1 MSLNLSA
8 IAVRERAVT
17 LFFILLLVA
26 AGAYAFVKLGR
37 AEDPSF
43 TIKNLTVTAAWPGA
57 TAREMQDLVA
67 EPLEK
72 RLQELTWYDRVDT
85 TTRPGFALMTLT
97 LKDST
102 PPSEVQEEFYQARK
116 KLGDDARD
124 LPPGVFGPFVNDE
137 YSDVSFALYAL
148 KARGMPMRELVRQA
162 EAIRQD
168 LLHVPGV
175 KKINILGERP
185 EQIFVEF
192 SYAKLATLG
201 VSAQDIVTA
210 LQRQNS
216 VTPAGSIDTKGPQ
229 LFIRVDGAYGSVQAI
244 ADTPIVAAGRT
255 LKLSDIAEVRR
266 GYEDPPT
273 YLIRHQG
280 EPTIMLAAV
289 MQDGWDG
296 LALGEALED
305 RTAAIAEALPL
316 GMTLDKVTDQ
326 AVNIT
331 HAVDEFMMKFAMALG
346 VVLLVSLVSL
356 GWRVGIVVAAAV
368 PLTLAVVFLIMLE
381 TGRFFDRI
389 TLGALILALGLLVDD
404 AIIAIE
410 VMVVK
415 MEEGMDRIKAAAYAW
430 SHTAAPMLSGTLVTI
445 AGFLPVG
452 FAPSTAGEYA
462 GNIFWVVGFALIVSW
477 IVAVAFTPYLGVK
490 MLPAIKPIE
499 GGHHAIY
506 DTPNYR
512 RLRQLITF
520 AVRHKFATV
529 GIVGIAFAMSGIG
542 MGALKQQFFPTSDRP
557 EVLVEVRLPEGTSIE
572 TTTAAVEK
580 LEHWLDQQPEAEI
593 VTSYVGQG
601 APRFYLALSPEL
613 PDPAFAKIV
622 VLTPDAEARE
632 ALKHRLREAVA
643 QGLTPEAYVRVTQ
656 FVFGPPS
663 VFPVEFRIMGP
674 DPAQLYAIS
683 EKALDIMRTIPDV
696 REANRD
702 WGNRTP
708 VLRFVPDQDRLNLIG
723 LSPAEVGQQLQFL
736 LTGIPVTQV
745 REDIRNVPIVAR
757 SAGAE
762 RLDPARLSD
771 FSLMSRDG
779 RQVPLDQIGYSEIR
793 LEEPILKRRDRTPV
807 ITIRS
812 DIDEATQPPE
822 VSKQVMKALQPLI
835 ASLPSG
841 YRIEMG
847 GSIEEAEKANAA
859 LAKIFPVMI
868 AATLII
874 IMLQVRSFSMM
885 AMVLLTAPLGLV
897 GVVPALL
904 AFNQPFG
911 FNAILGLIGLA
922 GILMR
927 NTLILTEQIKENR
940 AAGLDDY
947 HAVVEATVQRTR
959 PVILTALAAVLA
971 FVPLTH
977 SVFWGSMAYTLI
989 GGTAVGTV
997 LILLFLPAL
1006 YAAWFRIK
1014 PTADEAHASSPSD
1027 EQMNP
1032 QSPLVA
1038 DYGSVVGDDGSPSRP
1053 LLLIP
1058 AEK

>member
-1 MSLNLSA
+1 MTLNLSA

-17 LFFILLLVA
+17 LFALLLLVA
-26 AGAYAFVKLGR
+26 AGIYAFFMLGR
-37 AEDPSF
+37 AEDPNF
-43 TIKNLTVTAAWPGA
+43 TIKTLTVTTAWPGA

-72 RLQELTWYDRVDT
+72 RLQELAWYDRVET
-85 TTRPGFALMTLT
+85 TARPGYAYMTVT

-102 PPSEVQEEFYQARK
+102 PPGDVEAQFYQARK
-116 KLGDDARD
+116 KLGDEARN
-124 LPPGVFGPFVNDE
+124 LPTGVFGPFVNDE

-148 KARGMPMRELVRQA
+148 KAKGMPMRELARQA

-192 SYAKLATLG
+192 SYDRLATLG
-201 VSAQDIVTA
+201 VSALDIVAA
-210 LQRQNS
+210 LQRQNT
-216 VTPAGSIDTKGPQ
+216 VTPAGSVDTRGPRV
-229 LFIRVDGAYGSVQAI
+229 FIRIDGAYDSVRAI
-244 ADTPIVAAGRT
+244 ADTPIVAAGQT
-255 LKLSDIAEVRR
+255 LRLSDIAEVRR

-273 YLIRHQG
+273 YLIRRGG

-289 MQDGWDG
+289 MQEGWDG
-296 LALGEALED
+296 LALGRALED
-305 RTAAIAEALPL
+305 RTAAIGQTLPL
-316 GMTLDKVTDQ
+316 GMTLEKVSDQ
-326 AVNIT
+326 AVNIKA
-331 HAVDEFMMKFAMALG
+331 AVDEFMMKFAMALG
-346 VVLLVSLVSL
+346 VVLLVSLLSL

-368 PLTLAVVFLIMLE
+368 PLTLAVVFFIMLD

-452 FAPSTAGEYA
+452 FARSTAGEYA

-477 IVAVAFTPYLGVK
+477 IVAVVFTPYLGVR
-490 MLPAIKPIE
+490 MLPAIKPVE
-499 GGHHAIY
+499 GGHQAIY
-506 DTPNYR
+506 GTPNYR
-512 RLRQLITF
+512 RLRRLITL
-520 AVRHKFATV
+520 AVRHKFVTC
-529 GIVGIAFAMSGIG
+529 GIVGIAFALSVVG
-542 MGALKQQFFPTSDRP
+542 MGAIKQQFFPTSDRP
-557 EVLVEVRLPEGTSIE
+557 EVLVEVRLPDGTSIE
-572 TTTAAVEK
+572 TTTAAVET
-580 LEHWLDQQPEAEI
+580 LEDWLDGQPEALT

-601 APRFYLALSPEL
+601 APRFFFAMAPEL

-632 ALKHRLREAVA
+632 ALKQRLRGAVA
-643 QGLTPEAYVRVTQ
+643 EGLAPEAHVRVTQ
-656 FVFGPPS
+656 LVFGPYTP
-663 VFPVEFRIMGP
+663 FPVEFRIMGP
-674 DPAQLYAIS
+674 DPAQLYRIS
-683 EKALDIMRTIPDV
+683 EAALDIMRGVPDV
-696 REANRD
+696 RQANRD
-702 WGNRTP
+702 WGNRAP

-723 LSPAEVGQQLQFL
+723 LSSTEVSRQLQFL
-736 LTGIPVTQV
+736 LTGIAVTQV
-745 REDIRNVPIVAR
+745 REDIRNVPIMAR
-757 SAGAE
+757 SAGGE
-762 RLDPARLSD
+762 RLDPTRLAD

-779 RQVPLDQIGYSEIR
+779 QPVPLDQIGRSAIH
-793 LEEPILKRRDRTPV
+793 LEEPILKRRDRVPV

-822 VSKQVMKALQPLI
+822 VSKQIMTALQPLI
-835 ASLPSG
+835 ATFPAG

-847 GSIEEAEKANAA
+847 GSIEEAAKANAA
-859 LAKIFPVMI
+859 LGKVFPLMI
-868 AATLII
+868 AITLIVVMAQI
-874 IMLQVRSFSMM
+874 RSFSML

-897 GVVPALL
+897 GVVPTLL

-922 GILMR
+922 GIVMR

-947 HAVVEATVQRTR
+947 RAVIEATVQRTR
-959 PVILTALAAVLA
+959 PVMLTALAAVLA
-971 FVPLTH
+971 FIPLTH

-1006 YAAWFRIK
+1006 YAAWFRIR
-1014 PTADEAHASSPSD
+1014 P
-1027 EQMNP
+1027 
-1032 QSPLVA
+1032 VA
-1038 DYGSVVGDDGSPSRP
+1038 DGSR
-1053 LLLIP
+1053 
-1058 AEK
+1058 

>member
-17 LFFILLLVA
+17 LFFIVLLAA
-26 AGAYAFVKLGR
+26 AGAYAFLMLGR

-43 TIKNLTVTAAWPGA
+43 TIKTLTVTTVWPGA
-57 TAREMQDLVA
+57 TAREMQDQVA

-72 RLQELTWYDRVDT
+72 RIQELTWYDRVET
-85 TTRPGFALMTLT
+85 TTRPGYAYMTVT

-102 PPSEVQEEFYQARK
+102 PPSSVQEEFYQARK
-116 KLGDDARD
+116 KLGDEARK
-124 LPPGVFGPFVNDE
+124 LPSGVLGPFVNDE

-148 KARGMPMRELVRQA
+148 KAKGMPMRELARQA
-162 EAIRQD
+162 ETIRQD

-185 EQIFVEF
+185 EQIFIEF

-201 VSAQDIVTA
+201 VSAQDIVAA
-210 LQRQNS
+210 LQRQNT

-229 LFIRVDGAYGSVQAI
+229 VFIRVDGAYDSVQAI

-280 EPTIMLAAV
+280 EPSVMLAAV
-289 MQDGWDG
+289 MQEGWDG
-296 LALGEALED
+296 LALGKALEE
-305 RTAAIAEALPL
+305 RSAAIARTLPL
-316 GMTLDKVTDQ
+316 GMSLAKVSDQ

-331 HAVDEFMMKFAMALG
+331 SAVDEFMMKFAMALG
-346 VVLLVSLVSL
+346 VVLLVSLLSL

-415 MEEGMDRIKAAAYAW
+415 MEEGMGRIKAAAYAW
-430 SHTAAPMLSGTLVTI
+430 SHTAAPMLSGTLVTV

-452 FAPSTAGEYA
+452 FARSTAGEYA

-477 IVAVAFTPYLGVK
+477 IVAVVFTPYLGVK

-506 DTPNYR
+506 GTPNYR
-512 RLRQLITF
+512 RLRSLITF
-520 AVRHKFATV
+520 AVRHKFVTS
-529 GIVGIAFAMSGIG
+529 GIVAIAFALSVVG
-542 MGALKQQFFPTSDRP
+542 MGAVKQQFFPTSDRP

-572 TTTAAVEK
+572 TTTATVEK
-580 LEHWLDQQPEAEI
+580 LEHWLDHQSEAKI

-601 APRFYLALSPEL
+601 APRFFFAMAPEL

-632 ALKHRLREAVA
+632 TLKHRLRQAVSN
-643 QGLTPEAYVRVTQ
+643 GLAPEANVRVTQ
-656 FVFGPPS
+656 LVFGPYTP
-663 VFPVEFRIMGP
+663 FPVEFRVMGP

-683 EKALDIMRTIPDV
+683 EKALDIMRGVPDV
-696 REANRD
+696 RQANRD

-708 VLRFVPDQDRLNLIG
+708 VLRFIPDQDRLNLIG
-723 LSPAEVGQQLQFL
+723 LSPSEVGRQLQFL
-736 LTGIPVTQV
+736 LTGIAVTQV

-757 SAGAE
+757 SAGGE
-762 RLDPARLSD
+762 RLDPTRLAD

-779 RQVPLDQIGYSEIR
+779 RPIPLDQIGHSEIR
-793 LEEPILKRRDRTPV
+793 LEEPIMKRRDRTPV
-807 ITIRS
+807 VTIRS
-812 DIDEATQPPE
+812 DINEATQPPE
-822 VSKQVMKALQPLI
+822 VSKEIKTALRPLI
-835 ASLPSG
+835 ASLPAG
-841 YRIEMG
+841 YRIELG
-847 GSIEEAEKANAA
+847 GSIEEATKANDA
-859 LAKIFPVMI
+859 LATVFPAMI
-868 AATLII
+868 AAMLIV
-874 IMLQVRSFSMM
+874 IMLQVRSFSTM
-885 AMVLLTAPLGLV
+885 AMVMLTAPLGLV
-897 GVVPALL
+897 GVVPMLL

-947 HAVVEATVQRTR
+947 HAVIEATVQRTR

-971 FVPLTH
+971 FIPLTH

-1014 PTADEAHASSPSD
+1014 PTEDESHEDST
-1027 EQMNP
+1027 
-1032 QSPLVA
+1032 
-1038 DYGSVVGDDGSPSRP
+1038 
-1053 LLLIP
+1053 
-1058 AEK
+1058 AEPELRTAMAAE

>member
-1 MSLNLSA
+1 MGLNLSA
-8 IAVRERAVT
+8 LAVRERAVT
-17 LFFILLLVA
+17 LFFILLLAA
-26 AGAYAFVKLGR
+26 AGAYAFLMLGR
-37 AEDPSF
+37 AEDPNF
-43 TIKNLTVTAAWPGA
+43 TIKNLTVTTAWPGA
-57 TAREMQDLVA
+57 TAREMQDLVT

-72 RLQELTWYDRVDT
+72 RLQELTWYDRVET
-85 TTRPGFALMTLT
+85 TTRPGYAYMILT

-102 PPSEVQEEFYQARK
+102 PPSAVQEEFYQARK
-116 KLGDDARD
+116 KLGDEARN
-124 LPPGVFGPFVNDE
+124 LPSGVFGPFVNDE

-148 KARGMPMRELVRQA
+148 KAKGMPMRELARQA
-162 EAIRQD
+162 EVIRQD

-185 EQIFVEF
+185 EQIFVDF
-192 SYAKLATLG
+192 SHARLATLG
-201 VSAQDIVTA
+201 VSAQDIIAA
-210 LQRQNS
+210 LQRQNT
-216 VTPAGSIDTKGPQ
+216 VTPGGSVDTRGPQ
-229 LFIRVDGAYGSVQAI
+229 VFIRVDGAYKGIQSI

-255 LKLSDIAEVRR
+255 IKLSDVADIRR

-273 YLIRHQG
+273 YLIRSQG
-280 EPTIMLAAV
+280 EPVIMLSVV
-289 MQDGWDG
+289 MQEGWDG
-296 LALGEALED
+296 LALGKVLRD
-305 RTAAIAEALPL
+305 RAAAVAQTLPL

-331 HAVDEFMMKFAMALG
+331 SAVDEFMMKFAMALG
-346 VVLLVSLVSL
+346 VVMLVSLLSL

-452 FAPSTAGEYA
+452 FARSTAGEYA
-462 GNIFWVVGFALIVSW
+462 GNIFWIVGFALIVSW
-477 IVAVAFTPYLGVK
+477 IVAVVFTPYLGVK
-490 MLPAIKPIE
+490 MLPAIKPVE
-499 GGHHAIY
+499 GGHAAIY

-512 RLRQLITF
+512 RLRRLITF
-520 AVRHKFATV
+520 AVRHKFLTC
-529 GIVGIAFAMSGIG
+529 GIVVVAFVLSGVG
-542 MGALKQQFFPTSDRP
+542 MAAVKQQFFPTSDRP
-557 EVLVEVRLPEGTSIE
+557 EVLVEIRLPEGASIE
-572 TTTAAVEK
+572 TTTAIVMKVEGW
-580 LEHWLDQQPEAEI
+580 LEKQTEARI
-593 VTSYVGQG
+593 VTSYIGQG
-601 APRFYLALSPEL
+601 APRFFFAMAPEL

-622 VLTPDAEARE
+622 VLTADAEARE
-632 ALKHRLREAVA
+632 TLKHRLREAVSN
-643 QGLTPEAYVRVTQ
+643 GLAPEAYLRVTQ
-656 FVFGPPS
+656 LVFGPYTP
-663 VFPVEFRIMGP
+663 FPVEFRVMGP
-674 DPAQLYAIS
+674 DPAQVNDIS
-683 EKALDIMRTIPDV
+683 EKALDVMRGVPDV
-696 REANRD
+696 RQANRD

-708 VLRFVPDQDRLNLIG
+708 VLRFIPDQDRLNLIG
-723 LSPAEVGQQLQFL
+723 LSPAEVSQQLQFL
-736 LTGIPVTQV
+736 LTGVAVTRV

-757 SAGAE
+757 SAGGE
-762 RLDPARLSD
+762 RLDPARLAD
-771 FSLMSRDG
+771 FSLVSRAG
-779 RQVPLDQIGYSEIR
+779 RQIPLDQIGDSEIH
-793 LEEPILKRRDRTPV
+793 LEEPIMKRRDRTSV

-812 DIDEATQPPE
+812 DINEATQPPE
-822 VSKQVMKALQPLI
+822 VSKEVMTALQPLI
-835 ASLPSG
+835 ASLPAG

-847 GSIEEAEKANAA
+847 GSIEEATKANDA
-859 LAKIFPVMI
+859 LGKVFPAMI
-868 AATLII
+868 AITLIV
-874 IMLQVRSFSMM
+874 IMLQVRSFSTMT
-885 AMVLLTAPLGLV
+885 MVMLTAPLGLV
-897 GVVPALL
+897 GVVPMLL

-947 HAVVEATVQRTR
+947 HAVIEATVQRTR

-1014 PTADEAHASSPSD
+1014 VTGESLHED
-1027 EQMNP
+1027 
-1032 QSPLVA
+1032 L
-1038 DYGSVVGDDGSPSRP
+1038 
-1053 LLLIP
+1053 
-1058 AEK
+1058 AEKQYRA

>member
-1 MSLNLSA
+1 MSFNLSA
-8 IAVRERAVT
+8 LAVRERAVT
-17 LFFILLLVA
+17 LFFILLLAA
-26 AGAYAFVKLGR
+26 AGTYAFIMLGR

-43 TIKNLTVTAAWPGA
+43 TIKTLTVTTVWPGA
-57 TAREMQDLVA
+57 TAREMQDQVA

-72 RLQELTWYDRVDT
+72 RLQELTWYDRVET
-85 TTRPGFALMTLT
+85 TTRPGYAYMTVT

-102 PPSEVQEEFYQARK
+102 PPSSVQEEFYQARK
-116 KLGDDARD
+116 KLGDEARK
-124 LPPGVFGPFVNDE
+124 LPSGVLGPFVNDE

-148 KARGMPMRELVRQA
+148 KAKGMPMRELARQA
-162 EAIRQD
+162 ETIRQD

-201 VSAQDIVTA
+201 VSATDIVAA
-210 LQRQNS
+210 LQRQNT

-229 LFIRVDGAYGSVQAI
+229 VFIRVDGAYDSVQAI

-266 GYEDPPT
+266 GYEDPAT
-273 YLIRHQG
+273 YIIRHQG
-280 EPTIMLAAV
+280 EPTVMLAAV
-289 MQDGWDG
+289 MQEGWNG
-296 LALGEALED
+296 LALGKALEE
-305 RTAAIAEALPL
+305 RSAAIARTLPL
-316 GMTLDKVTDQ
+316 GMSLAKVSDQ

-331 HAVDEFMMKFAMALG
+331 SAVDEFMMKFAMALG
-346 VVLLVSLVSL
+346 VVLLVSLLSL

-415 MEEGMDRIKAAAYAW
+415 MEEGMDRISAAAYAW

-452 FAPSTAGEYA
+452 FARSTAGEYA

-477 IVAVAFTPYLGVK
+477 IVAVIFTPYLGVK
-490 MLPAIKPIE
+490 MLPAIKPVE

-506 DTPNYR
+506 GTPNYQ
-512 RLRQLITF
+512 RLRGLITL
-520 AVRHKFATV
+520 AVRHKFLTCS
-529 GIVGIAFAMSGIG
+529 IVAVAFALSVVG
-542 MGALKQQFFPTSDRP
+542 MGGVKQQFFPTSDRP

-572 TTTAAVEK
+572 TTTATVEK
-580 LEHWLDQQPEAEI
+580 LEGWLHDQPEAKI

-601 APRFYLALSPEL
+601 APRFFFAMAPEL

-632 ALKHRLREAVA
+632 ALKHRLRTTVS
-643 QGLTPEAYVRVTQ
+643 QGFAPEANVRVTQ
-656 FVFGPPS
+656 LVFGPYTP
-663 VFPVEFRIMGP
+663 FPVEFRIMGP

-683 EKALDIMRTIPDV
+683 QKALEVMRGVHDA
-696 REANRD
+696 RQANRD
-702 WGNRTP
+702 WGDRTP
-708 VLRFVPDQDRLNLIG
+708 VLRFIPDQDRLNLIG
-723 LSPAEVGQQLQFL
+723 LSPAEVGRQLQFL
-736 LTGIPVTQV
+736 LTGIAVTQV

-757 SAGAE
+757 SAGGE
-762 RLDPARLSD
+762 RLDPSRLAD

-779 RQVPLDQIGYSEIR
+779 RAIPLDQVGHSEIR
-793 LEEPILKRRDRTPV
+793 LEEPIMKRRDRTPV
-807 ITIRS
+807 VTIRS
-812 DIDEATQPPE
+812 DINEATQPPE
-822 VSKQVMKALQPLI
+822 VSKEIKTALQPLI
-835 ASLPSG
+835 ASLPVG
-841 YRIEMG
+841 YRIELG
-847 GSIEEAEKANAA
+847 GSIEEATKANDA
-859 LAKIFPVMI
+859 LATIFPAMI
-868 AATLII
+868 AAMLIVV
-874 IMLQVRSFSMM
+874 MLQVRSFSTM
-885 AMVLLTAPLGLV
+885 AMVVLTGPLGLV
-897 GVVPALL
+897 GVVPVLL
-904 AFNQPFG
+904 LFNQPFG

-927 NTLILTEQIKENR
+927 NTLILTEQIKENL

-947 HAVVEATVQRTR
+947 HAVIEATVQRTR

-971 FVPLTH
+971 FIPLTH

-989 GGTAVGTV
+989 GGTTVGTV

-1006 YAAWFRIK
+1006 YATWFRIK
-1014 PTADEAHASSPSD
+1014 PTADGTHAETTEEAHA
-1027 EQMNP
+1027 Q
-1032 QSPLVA
+1032 
-1038 DYGSVVGDDGSPSRP
+1038 
-1053 LLLIP
+1053 P
-1058 AEK
+1058 AMAAE

>member
-1 MSLNLSA
+1 MSFNLSA
-8 IAVRERAVT
+8 LAVRERAVT
-17 LFFILLLVA
+17 LFFILLLAA
-26 AGAYAFVKLGR
+26 AGAYAFFKLGR

-43 TIKNLTVTAAWPGA
+43 TIKTLTVTTVWPGA
-57 TAREMQDLVA
+57 TAREMQDQVA

-72 RLQELTWYDRVDT
+72 RIQELTWYDRVET
-85 TTRPGFALMTLT
+85 TTRSGYAYMTVT

-102 PPSEVQEEFYQARK
+102 PPSSVQEEFYQARK
-116 KLGDDARD
+116 KLGDEARK
-124 LPPGVFGPFVNDE
+124 LPSGVLGPFVNDE

-148 KARGMPMRELVRQA
+148 KAKGMPMRELARQA
-162 EAIRQD
+162 ETIRQD

-201 VSAQDIVTA
+201 VSATDIVAA
-210 LQRQNS
+210 LQRQNT

-229 LFIRVDGAYGSVQAI
+229 VFIRVDGAYDSVQAI

-273 YLIRHQG
+273 YIIRHQG

-289 MQDGWDG
+289 MQEGWNG
-296 LALGEALED
+296 LALGKALEE
-305 RTAAIAEALPL
+305 RSAAIARTLPL
-316 GMTLDKVTDQ
+316 GMSLAKVSDQ

-331 HAVDEFMMKFAMALG
+331 SAVDEFMMKFAMALG
-346 VVLLVSLVSL
+346 VVLLVSLLSL

-415 MEEGMDRIKAAAYAW
+415 MEEGMDRISAAAYAW

-452 FAPSTAGEYA
+452 FARSTAGEYA

-477 IVAVAFTPYLGVK
+477 IVAVIFTPYLGVK
-490 MLPAIKPIE
+490 MLPAIKPVE

-506 DTPNYR
+506 GTPNYQ
-512 RLRQLITF
+512 RLRGVITL
-520 AVRHKFATV
+520 AVRHKFLTCS
-529 GIVGIAFAMSGIG
+529 IVAVAFVLSVVG
-542 MGALKQQFFPTSDRP
+542 MGGVKQQFFPTSDRR

-572 TTTAAVEK
+572 TTTATVEK
-580 LEHWLDQQPEAEI
+580 LEGWLQDQPEAKI
-593 VTSYVGQG
+593 ITSYVGQG
-601 APRFYLALSPEL
+601 APRFFFAMAPEL

-632 ALKHRLREAVA
+632 ALKHRLRQTVS
-643 QGLTPEAYVRVTQ
+643 QGLAPEANVRVTQ
-656 FVFGPPS
+656 LVFGPYTP
-663 VFPVEFRIMGP
+663 FPVEFRVMGP

-683 EKALDIMRTIPDV
+683 QKALEVMRGVHDA
-696 REANRD
+696 RQANRD
-702 WGNRTP
+702 WGDRTP

-723 LSPAEVGQQLQFL
+723 LSPAEVGRQLQFL
-736 LTGIPVTQV
+736 LTGIAVTQV

-757 SAGAE
+757 SAGGE
-762 RLDPARLSD
+762 RLDPARLAD

-779 RQVPLDQIGYSEIR
+779 RAIPLDQVGHSEIR
-793 LEEPILKRRDRTPV
+793 LEEPIMKRRDRTPV
-807 ITIRS
+807 VTIRS
-812 DIDEATQPPE
+812 DINEATQPPE
-822 VSKQVMKALQPLI
+822 VSKEIKTALQPLI
-835 ASLPSG
+835 ASLPAG
-841 YRIEMG
+841 YRIELG
-847 GSIEEAEKANAA
+847 GSIEEATKANDA
-859 LAKIFPVMI
+859 LATIFPAMI
-868 AATLII
+868 AAMLIVV
-874 IMLQVRSFSMM
+874 MLQVRSFSTM
-885 AMVLLTAPLGLV
+885 AMVVLTGPLGLV

-904 AFNQPFG
+904 IFNQPFG

-927 NTLILTEQIKENR
+927 NTLILTEQIKENL

-947 HAVVEATVQRTR
+947 HAVIEATVQRTR

-971 FVPLTH
+971 FIPLTH

-989 GGTAVGTV
+989 GGTALGTV

-1014 PTADEAHASSPSD
+1014 PTADDMHEA
-1027 EQMNP
+1027 
-1032 QSPLVA
+1032 
-1038 DYGSVVGDDGSPSRP
+1038 SREKP
-1053 LLLIP
+1053 DLQAALA
-1058 AEK
+1058 AE

>member
-1 MSLNLSA
+1 MSFNLSA
-8 IAVRERAVT
+8 LAVRERAVT
-17 LFFILLLVA
+17 LFFIGLLAA
-26 AGAYAFVKLGR
+26 AGVYAFVKLGR

-43 TIKNLTVTAAWPGA
+43 TIKTLTVTCVWPGA

-72 RLQELTWYDRVDT
+72 RIQELTWYDRVET
-85 TTRPGFALMTLT
+85 TTRPGFAFLTVT

-102 PPSEVQEEFYQARK
+102 PPSAVQEEFYQARK
-116 KLGDDARD
+116 KLGDEART
-124 LPPGVFGPFVNDE
+124 LPPGVLGPFVNDE
-137 YSDVSFALYAL
+137 FSDVSFALYVL
-148 KARGMPMRELVRQA
+148 KAKGMPMRELTRQA
-162 EAIRQD
+162 EVIRQD

-201 VSAQDIVTA
+201 VSAQDIASA
-210 LQRQNS
+210 LQRQNT
-216 VTPAGSIDTKGPQ
+216 VTPAGSIDTRGPQ
-229 LFIRVDGAYGSVQAI
+229 VFIRFDGAYDSIQAI
-244 ADTPIVAAGRT
+244 ADTPIVASGRT
-255 LKLSDIAEVRR
+255 LKLSDIADVRR
-266 GYEDPPT
+266 GYQDPET
-273 YLIRHQG
+273 YIIRHEG
-280 EPTIMLAAV
+280 EPSVMLAAV
-289 MQDGWDG
+289 MQQGWNG
-296 LALGEALED
+296 LELGKALEA
-305 RTAAIAEALPL
+305 RSSAIAQTLPL
-316 GMTLDKVTDQ
+316 GMTLAKVSDQ
-326 AVNIT
+326 AVNIDA
-331 HAVDEFMMKFAMALG
+331 AVGEFMLKFAMALG
-346 VVLLVSLVSL
+346 VVLFVSLVSL
-356 GWRVGIVVAAAV
+356 GWRVGIVVALAV

-381 TGRFFDRI
+381 SGRFFDRI

-445 AGFLPVG
+445 IGLMPVG
-452 FAPSTAGEYA
+452 FASSSAGEYA

-477 IVAVAFTPYLGVK
+477 IVAVVFTPYLGFK
-490 MLPAIKPIE
+490 MLPAIKPVE

-512 RLRQLITF
+512 RLRGVIKFT
-520 AVRHKFATV
+520 VRHKVVTCAV
-529 GIVGIAFAMSGIG
+529 VGIALALSGVG
-542 MGALKQQFFPTSDRP
+542 MGAVKQQFFPTSDRP
-557 EVLVEVRLPEGTSIE
+557 ELLVEVRMPEGASIE

-580 LEHWLDQQPEAEI
+580 VEGWLKNQSEAKI
-593 VTSYVGQG
+593 VTSYIGQG
-601 APRFYLALSPEL
+601 APRFFFAMAPEL

-632 ALKHRLREAVA
+632 TLKHRLRDAISDGLAPEAFVRVA
-643 QGLTPEAYVRVTQ
+643 QL
-656 FVFGPPS
+656 VFGPYTP
-663 VFPVEFRIMGP
+663 FPVEFRIMGP
-674 DPAQLYAIS
+674 DPAQLYQIS
-683 EKALDIMRTIPDV
+683 EKALDIMKGVPDV
-696 REANRD
+696 RQANRD

-708 VLRFVPDQDRLNLIG
+708 VLRYIPDQDRLNLIG
-723 LSPAEVGQQLQFL
+723 LSPAETAQQMQL
-736 LTGIPVTQV
+736 LLSGIPVTQA
-745 REDIRNVPIVAR
+745 RENIRNVPVVAR
-757 SAGAE
+757 SAGE
-762 RLDPARLSD
+762 NRLDPARLAD

-779 RQVPLDQIGYSEIR
+779 RQVPLDQIGHSEIR
-793 LEEPILKRRDRTPV
+793 FEEPILKRRDRTPI

-812 DIDEATQPPE
+812 DINEANQPPE
-822 VSKQVMKALQPLI
+822 VSQQVMKALQPLI
-835 ASLPSG
+835 ASLPVG
-841 YRIEMG
+841 YRIEMAG
-847 GSIEEAEKANAA
+847 NIEESLKANAA
-859 LAKIFPVMI
+859 LVKIFPAMI
-868 AATLII
+868 AATLIV
-874 IMLQVRSFSMM
+874 IMLQVRSFSTM
-885 AMVLLTAPLGLV
+885 AMVMLTAPLGLV

-947 HAVVEATVQRTR
+947 HAVIEATVQRTR

-971 FVPLTH
+971 FIPLTH

-1006 YAAWFRIK
+1006 YVAWFRIK
-1014 PTADEAHASSPSD
+1014 PTEDEAHEP
-1027 EQMNP
+1027 EER
-1032 QSPLVA
+1032 
-1038 DYGSVVGDDGSPSRP
+1038 VGALELSTVRA
-1053 LLLIP
+1053 
-1058 AEK
+1058 AE